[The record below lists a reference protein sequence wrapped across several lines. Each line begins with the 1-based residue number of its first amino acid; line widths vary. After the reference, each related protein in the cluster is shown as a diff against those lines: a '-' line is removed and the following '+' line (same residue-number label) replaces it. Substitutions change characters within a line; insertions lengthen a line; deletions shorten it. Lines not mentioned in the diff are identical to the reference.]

1 MSNDPIDNIE
11 WREAST
17 LQANYWNPNRVHKPE
32 LKLLEHSLLST
43 GWIQPILINKNGMV
57 IDGFHRW
64 RLSQDSEAVK
74 ARYGG
79 KLPVA
84 VLPIENDE
92 AMAITVRI
100 NRAKGSHVAI
110 EMHKLV
116 NALITDFGWSR
127 ERVAQEIGAHVS
139 EVDLLMQEGVF
150 TNKDIKNWSYSK
162 AWYPAEGKFDPKDEL
177 PVID

>member
-1 MSNDPIDNIE
+1 MTNDPIDNIE

-84 VLPIENDE
+84 VLPI
-92 AMAITVRI
+92 
-100 NRAKGSHVAI
+100 
-110 EMHKLV
+110 
-116 NALITDFGWSR
+116 
-127 ERVAQEIGAHVS
+127 
-139 EVDLLMQEGVF
+139 
-150 TNKDIKNWSYSK
+150 
-162 AWYPAEGKFDPKDEL
+162 
-177 PVID
+177 

>member
-1 MSNDPIDNIE
+1 
-11 WREAST
+11 
-17 LQANYWNPNRVHKPE
+17 
-32 LKLLEHSLLST
+32 
-43 GWIQPILINKNGMV
+43 
-57 IDGFHRW
+57 
-64 RLSQDSEAVK
+64 
-74 ARYGG
+74 
-79 KLPVA
+79 
-84 VLPIENDE
+84 
-92 AMAITVRI
+92 
-100 NRAKGSHVAI
+100 
-110 EMHKLV
+110 MHKLV